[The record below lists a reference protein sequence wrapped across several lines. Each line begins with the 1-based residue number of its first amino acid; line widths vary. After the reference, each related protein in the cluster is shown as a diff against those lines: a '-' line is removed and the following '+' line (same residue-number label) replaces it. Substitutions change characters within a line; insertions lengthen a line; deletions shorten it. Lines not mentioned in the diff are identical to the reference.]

1 MNEIRI
7 AGILWQHGD
16 NDYALW
22 EGFNLTEEEEEIIA
36 NILFRHNTEGC
47 SVCGA
52 YNQII
57 VED

>member
-22 EGFNLTEEEEEIIA
+22 EGFNLTEEEEEIIT
-36 NILFRHNTEGC
+36 NILSRHDAEGY

>member
-1 MNEIRI
+1 MNKIRI

-36 NILFRHNTEGC
+36 NILFRHDTEGR
-47 SVCGA
+47 SVYGA